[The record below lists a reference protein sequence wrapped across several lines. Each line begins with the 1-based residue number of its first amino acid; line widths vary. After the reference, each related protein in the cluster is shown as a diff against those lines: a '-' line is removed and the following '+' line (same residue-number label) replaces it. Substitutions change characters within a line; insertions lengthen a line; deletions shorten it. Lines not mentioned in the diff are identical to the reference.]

1 MATIRRSFLRAA
13 TALAASLLWPAGGS
27 GSVGRSFPAE
37 GAHRDED
44 RARRPG
50 PEHQCRPERVSPAR
64 RPQCDPQ
71 QLGERCKRQQ
81 ARQRGERAREP
92 IDRHDHAAEQ
102 EQHEDA
108 VAVTSQSFD
117 VTDLLD
123 EIDTVL
129 EQNAEEFV
137 KSFVQKGG
145 E

>member
-1 MATIRRSFLRAA
+1 MSERESI
-13 TALAASLLWPAGGS
+13 
-27 GSVGRSFPAE
+27 
-37 GAHRDED
+37 HR
-44 RARRPG
+44 
-50 PEHQCRPERVSPAR
+50 QTS
-64 RPQCDPQ
+64 
-71 QLGERCKRQQ
+71 RQ
-81 ARQRGERAREP
+81 
-92 IDRHDHAAEQ
+92 EQ

-108 VAVTSQSFD
+108 TAVSTQSFD